1 MNNQDAIEMLKSM
14 LPKKTSYAELVGAV
28 GCYGGGEY
36 VYSDPEPYA
45 IETAISALEKQITNG
60 WIPVSERL
68 PEENIDDITDDFLP
82 YNVSLKF
89 KYGECVRTYQFG
101 QGRWWKNGDD
111 MTAYVIAWQPLPP
124 KYEEVS
130 HG

>member
-1 MNNQDAIEMLKSM
+1 MMNR
-14 LPKKTSYAELVGAV
+14 KTMELVIDALKDLKIHPDQE
-28 GCYGGGEY
+28 C
-36 VYSDPEPYA
+36 
-45 IETAISALEKQITNG
+45 ETRYLMAKHTVIGYLEHQLTNG

-68 PEENIDDITDDFLP
+68 PEESIDGITDDFLP

-111 MTAYVIAWQPLPP
+111 MTAYVVAW
-124 KYEEVS
+124 
-130 HG
+130 

>member
-1 MNNQDAIEMLKSM
+1 MNKQEELLNALKLIYSET
-14 LPKKTSYAELVGAV
+14 PFNAELLRGQIPIV
-28 GCYGGGEY
+28 
-36 VYSDPEPYA
+36 
-45 IETAISALEKQITNG
+45 ISALEHQLTNG
-60 WIPVSERL
+60 WIPVSESL
-68 PEENIDDITDDFLP
+68 PEENIDGITDDFLP

-130 HG
+130 DG

>member
-1 MNNQDAIEMLKSM
+1 MNKQEIEKAIEVLRGIYPSQKAIKTGEYDHVADALDDAIS
-14 LPKKTSYAELVGAV
+14 S
-28 GCYGGGEY
+28 
-36 VYSDPEPYA
+36 
-45 IETAISALEKQITNG
+45 LEHQLTNG
-60 WIPVSERL
+60 WISVSESL
-68 PEENIDDITDDFLP
+68 PEENIDGITDDFLP

-124 KYEEVS
+124 KYKEVS
-130 HG
+130 DG